1 MTVSK
6 TKAKLVD
13 VARQLFAKMG
23 VENTT
28 MNDIA
33 LASKKGRRTLYT
45 YFKSKDEI
53 YLAVVESE
61 LDILSDMMKR
71 VAEKNIS
78 PDEKL
83 LELIYTRLDAVKEV
97 VYRNGTLRANF
108 FRDIWRVEKVRKKFD
123 AKEIQFFKAVL
134 LEGQAKGVFHID
146 DVEMTK
152 MGVENTTMNDIALAS
167 KKGRRTLYTYFKSK
181 DEIYL
186 AVVESELDI
195 LSDMMKRVAEKNI
208 SPDEKL
214 LEMIY
219 TRLDA
224 VKEVVYR
231 NGTLRAYFFRDIW
244 RVEKVRKKFDA
255 KEVQLFKAVLLEG
268 QAKGVFHIDDV
279 EMTADL
285 IHYCVKGIEVP
296 YIRGHIG
303 AHLDEDTRN
312 KYVSNI
318 VFGALHRTEI

>member
-108 FRDIWRVEKVRKKFD
+108 FRDIWRVEKVRKSFD
-123 AKEIQFFKAVL
+123 LREVEIIKGILDDGVKE
-134 LEGQAKGVFHID
+134 GVFSMPD
-146 DVEMTK
+146 T
-152 MGVENTTMNDIALAS
+152 DITALVLHHAL
-167 KKGRRTLYTYFKSK
+167 KGL
-181 DEIYL
+181 
-186 AVVESELDI
+186 
-195 LSDMMKRVAEKNI
+195 
-208 SPDEKL
+208 
-214 LEMIY
+214 
-219 TRLDA
+219 
-224 VKEVVYR
+224 
-231 NGTLRAYFFRDIW
+231 
-244 RVEKVRKKFDA
+244 
-255 KEVQLFKAVLLEG
+255 
-268 QAKGVFHIDDV
+268 
-279 EMTADL
+279 
-285 IHYCVKGIEVP
+285 EVP
-296 YIRGHIG
+296 YIRGIMG
-303 AHLDEDTRN
+303 D
-312 KYVSNI
+312 NI
-318 VFGALHRTEI
+318 SQRIKRRDNVMNLIFNGIKIK